1 MRQINESKNEKK
13 RNYTINKVYEEMEY
27 TQKYLEKWNATIS
40 ETFTNIY
47 SMDIYYLYKNN
58 KQLVHQLENKY
69 YSQFDLLDIYKY
81 IKDKQ
86 KLDEPIEQPL
96 KRITLYDEDG
106 NDYDCEFRQIE
117 IISNTASKIKR
128 KFIFQNNGDIT
139 YFKYKKKS
147 VNIDY
152 KAKYNV
158 NSNDLIITFNLDNEK
173 LHLESYN
180 NIQYITYNNL
190 SIETNT
196 LDGSKK
202 ISYKQD
208 NNKKQTIEFTIELNK
223 NNKITNKYIILK
235 NYSIDN
241 TLESTYEFYYN
252 QDLLNGALY
261 FSKEHKKHNMFEDQE
276 LTNLANNIL
285 STINKDNLVFNT
297 NPKELEKIIIEIKE
311 KTFNLI
317 KSIKNDIP
325 LYGLEKRLDI
335 TLSNLFAKP
344 IKKDISKKEE
354 NYKSKDNHQKIKN
367 KTKKL
372 SKNKKNNKH

>member
-158 NSNDLIITFNLDNEK
+158 NSNDLIITFNFDNEK

-223 NNKITNKYIILK
+223 NSKITNKYIILK

-252 QDLLNGALY
+252 QDLLIGALY
-261 FSKEHKKHNMFEDQE
+261 FSKEHKKYNMFEDQE

-297 NPKELEKIIIEIKE
+297 NPKELEKIITEIKE

-354 NYKSKDNHQKIKN
+354 NYKSKDKIKS
-367 KTKKL
+367 KKI
-372 SKNKKNNKH
+372 SKNKNNKH

>member
-69 YSQFDLLDIYKY
+69 YSQYDILDIYKY

-158 NSNDLIITFNLDNEK
+158 NSNDLIITFSLDNEK

-208 NNKKQTIEFTIELNK
+208 NNKKQTIEFTIEINK
-223 NNKITNKYIILK
+223 NSKITNKYIILK

-252 QDLLNGALY
+252 QDLLIGALY
-261 FSKEHKKHNMFEDQE
+261 FSKEHKKYNMFEDQE

-354 NYKSKDNHQKIKN
+354 NYKSKDKIKS
-367 KTKKL
+367 KKI
-372 SKNKKNNKH
+372 SKNKNNKH

>member
-69 YSQFDLLDIYKY
+69 YSQYDLLDIYKY

-96 KRITLYDEDG
+96 KRITLYDEEG

-252 QDLLNGALY
+252 QDLLIGALY
-261 FSKEHKKHNMFEDQE
+261 FSKEHKKYNMFEDQE

-297 NPKELEKIIIEIKE
+297 NPKELEKIITEIKE

-354 NYKSKDNHQKIKN
+354 NYKSKDKIKS
-367 KTKKL
+367 KKI
-372 SKNKKNNKH
+372 SKNKNNKH

>member
-27 TQKYLEKWNATIS
+27 KQKYLEKWNATIS

-96 KRITLYDEDG
+96 KRITLYDEEG

-139 YFKYKKKS
+139 YYKYKKKS

-158 NSNDLIITFNLDNEK
+158 NSNDLIITFDLDNEK

-208 NNKKQTIEFTIELNK
+208 NNKKQTIEFTIEINK
-223 NNKITNKYIILK
+223 NSKITNKYIILK

-252 QDLLNGALY
+252 QDLLIGALY
-261 FSKEHKKHNMFEDQE
+261 FSKEHKKYNMFEDQE

-297 NPKELEKIIIEIKE
+297 NPKELEKIITEIKE

-354 NYKSKDNHQKIKN
+354 NYKSKDKIKS
-367 KTKKL
+367 KKI
-372 SKNKKNNKH
+372 SKNKNNKH